1 MSEVVATRKETASD
15 VSREAFIPRPKG
27 RAPLELVEVL
37 VRRVNWEGILM
48 LGGAAIAWEVAAH
61 FLPPFLFPSIGRV
74 AIGVG
79 KLLSRPESYQ
89 TIWATFARI
98 IMSVM
103 LAFSIGSLFGAAAGL
118 NERVERS
125 LLPIIRLKQGVPG
138 ICWVIFSVLWFRDM
152 DFRVVFIVMVTTI
165 PSFFFQ
171 ARDGVR
177 AVPHDLW
184 AMVKAWRPTPWQ
196 MARKLIL
203 PGMLPS
209 LLIGLRVNFGIGTP
223 VAITTE
229 LLAGDSGIGYF
240 LRNAQEQFRMD
251 VVMAWT
257 VVLAVFVLLIDWVL
271 SMIERRLVNWR
282 QVMGRRS

>member
-1 MSEVVATRKETASD
+1 MSEAAATREQAPND
-15 VSREAFIPRPKG
+15 GSRPVQFTRLKG
-27 RAPLELVEVL
+27 RAPLELVETL
-37 VRRVNWEGILM
+37 VRRLNWEGALM

-61 FLPPFLFPSIGRV
+61 FLPPFLFPSIERV

-79 KLLSRPESYQ
+79 KLLSQPHSYQ

-98 IMSVM
+98 ILSVVF
-103 LAFSIGSLFGAAAGL
+103 AFAIGSLLGAAAGL
-118 NERVERS
+118 NERIERS
-125 LLPIIRLKQGVPG
+125 LLPIIRLKQGIPG
-138 ICWVIFSVLWFRDM
+138 ICWVIFCVLWFRDM
-152 DFRVVFIVMVTTI
+152 DIRVIFIVMVTTI

-177 AVPHDLW
+177 SVPRDLW

-196 MARKLIL
+196 MASKLVL

-251 VVMAWT
+251 AVMAWT
-257 VVLAVFVLLIDWVL
+257 VVLAVFVLLIDWGL
-271 SMIERRLVNWR
+271 SMIERRVVGWR

>member
-1 MSEVVATRKETASD
+1 MSEVAATQKKPVNDAARRSA
-15 VSREAFIPRPKG
+15 
-27 RAPLELVEVL
+27 RAPLEWVDAAIGRLNL
-37 VRRVNWEGILM
+37 EGALM
-48 LGGAAIAWEVAAH
+48 LVALAIAWEVAAH
-61 FLPPFLFPSIGRV
+61 FLPPFLFPSIERV
-74 AIGVG
+74 ALGVT
-79 KLLSRPESYQ
+79 KLLSRADSYR

-98 IMSVM
+98 VVAVL
-103 LAFSIGSLFGAAAGL
+103 LAFAVGSLGGAAAGL
-118 NERVERS
+118 NERVERT
-125 LLPIIRLKQGVPG
+125 LLPVIRLKQGIPG
-138 ICWVIFSVLWFRDM
+138 ICWVIFAVLWFRDM
-152 DFRVVFIVMVTTI
+152 NLRVVFIVLVTTL

-177 AVPHDLW
+177 AVPRDLW
-184 AMVKAWRPTPWQ
+184 AMVKAWRPTAWQ
-196 MARKLIL
+196 MARKLVL

-257 VVLAVFVLLIDWVL
+257 VVLAVFVLLIDGVL
-271 SMIERRLVNWR
+271 SVIETRVVGWR